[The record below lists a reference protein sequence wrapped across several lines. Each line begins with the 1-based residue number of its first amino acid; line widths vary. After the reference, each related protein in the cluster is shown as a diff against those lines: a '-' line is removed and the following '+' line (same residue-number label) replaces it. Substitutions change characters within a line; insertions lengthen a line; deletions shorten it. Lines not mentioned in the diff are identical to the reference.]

1 MATLGSFCSL
11 QTLPSGNAQG
21 VIVVFVVDHLAAEHG
36 AEDDLDVQR
45 HGPVFDVPD
54 VVADALGNVGI
65 AAQAVDLRP
74 AVQPGRTCW
83 RTR

>member
-1 MATLGSFCSL
+1 MATLGPFAHYRHS
-11 QTLPSGNAQG
+11 SGNAQG
-21 VIVVFVVDHLAAEHG
+21 VIVVFVVDHLTAEHR
-36 AEDDLDVQR
+36 AEDDLDIQR

-54 VVADALGNVGI
+54 IIADALGNVGV

-74 AVQPGRTCW
+74 ARAAGATCW